1 MILAHIAGSVY
12 SLEREQPVRL
22 KTTCIRVSGI
32 DTKPVH
38 RKKPEKTQRIE
49 RSTVRCIGTK
59 QGENC
64 TATFTSGLCMSYH
77 AFGAW
82 STVN

>member
-1 MILAHIAGSVY
+1 MRLAHIARSTY
-12 SLEREQPVRL
+12 SLERDQPVRL
-22 KTTCIRVSGI
+22 RTTGIRVSGI

-38 RKKPEKTQRIE
+38 RKKPEKTQKIE

-59 QGENC
+59 QGKNC

>member
-1 MILAHIAGSVY
+1 MRLAQLARGTY
-12 SLEREQPVRL
+12 SLERDQPVRL
-22 KTTCIRVSGI
+22 KIIGIRVSGI
-32 DTKPVH
+32 GTKPVH
-38 RKKPEKTQRIE
+38 WKKPEKTQRIE
-49 RSTVRCIGTK
+49 RSTARCIGTR

-82 STVN
+82 FTVN